1 VLFSRSVLFDRVY
14 VYSIG
19 RNIKLLI
26 DRPDGVSTQIT
37 HPPIHI
43 FCLFFTQLFTPRQPL
58 TCSSV
63 SLSHTHTVCICS
75 RTLFCLPPQE
85 YCFRLQ
91 NDRVYYLSANLVSLS
106 ASFPRDTLHS
116 AGTCFGKFTKTR
128 QFRLHVTALDY
139 LAQYAKYKLWVRP
152 SAELS
157 FLYGNNILKAHI
169 GRMTDSVPQYAGVV
183 VLSMSDVALGFGV
196 TGMST
201 KECRKAESTAV
212 VAFHQADIGEYLRM
226 EDEL

>member
-1 VLFSRSVLFDRVY
+1 MPT
-14 VYSIG
+14 
-19 RNIKLLI
+19 LL
-26 DRPDGVSTQIT
+26 
-37 HPPIHI
+37 
-43 FCLFFTQLFTPRQPL
+43 
-58 TCSSV
+58 
-63 SLSHTHTVCICS
+63 SLS
-75 RTLFCLPPQE
+75 LFPPLQE

-91 NDRVYYLSANLVSLS
+91 NDRVYYVSAALVSLS
-106 ASFPRDTLHS
+106 ASFPRDQLVS
-116 AGTCFGKFTKTR
+116 AGTCFGKFTKSR

-157 FLYGNNILKAHI
+157 FLYGNNVLKAHV

-183 VLSMSDVALGFGV
+183 ILSMSEVPLGFGV

-201 KECRKAESTAV
+201 KECRKAEGTAV
-212 VAFHQADIGEYLRM
+212 VAFHQADVGEYLRV